1 MSYVSPKSEND
12 AIFLSAS
19 MRKGKNALHGC
30 SNELYI
36 ISYNPNAD
44 NYNGDFEIKIID
56 KITVSKLCKI
66 VDDYLE
72 FFEYLPM
79 FFEGHWQY
87 VSRDDDNF
95 NNLFSLFNTA
105 DFIVSRDGN
114 INDEFEFIK
123 NWSKT

>member
-87 VSRDDDNF
+87 VSRDDDIF